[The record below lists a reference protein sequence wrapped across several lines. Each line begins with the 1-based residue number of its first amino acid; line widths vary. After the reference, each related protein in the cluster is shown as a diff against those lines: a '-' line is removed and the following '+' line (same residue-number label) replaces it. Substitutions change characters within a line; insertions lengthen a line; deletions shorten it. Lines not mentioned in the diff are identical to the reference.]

1 MIALAIME
9 VVKTTLTNHL
19 YKFNGILYKQLSGG
33 PIGDDI
39 TRISA
44 SLVMFM
50 FVDGYRLKLM
60 QLAIYES
67 IRLMKVYVDDLNQV
81 GVCLPYGTKYCKGR
95 LYIPGEGGGWR
106 GRAIKGSKM
115 ETDQKETIKQ
125 ALHDITGQLQ
135 YNYNTI
141 QYNTIQ
147 YNTIQYNCI
156 VLYCIVVVLEL
167 AGNVM

>member
-1 MIALAIME
+1 MR
-9 VVKTTLTNHL
+9 V
-19 YKFNGILYKQLSGG
+19 
-33 PIGDDI
+33 GDDI

-50 FVDGYRLKLM
+50 FVDGYKCKLM

-106 GRAIKGSKM
+106 GRAIKG
-115 ETDQKETIKQ
+115 
-125 ALHDITGQLQ
+125 
-135 YNYNTI
+135 
-141 QYNTIQ
+141 
-147 YNTIQYNCI
+147 
-156 VLYCIVVVLEL
+156 
-167 AGNVM
+167 